1 MRQLLHEFLLL
12 CGSKGKRVKQ
22 SVIFGFFDGIFEA
35 MPFCA
40 VFYLFYHLEQLS
52 WNASFLTLSDAG
64 IVAAIF
70 LVGVIGRWIMKFC
83 IYRFQSVASYEAIA
97 DARLAVGDHL
107 KQAPM
112 GFFNSETIGNTV
124 TTLTDDMHYIEQN
137 AANILEKTIN
147 GCINVFVMTLG
158 VFVFDWRLGLIFLMG
173 AILSLAI
180 ISSMQKAG
188 ISVAA
193 KAKES
198 QNAANGK
205 VVEYLHGLSI
215 YKLFPGSRQQSVNIK
230 KVFGD
235 LRDASFNM
243 EKTFIRKNLSYT
255 LVIRLAC
262 GIITILTALL
272 AFGGQMGI
280 AKAAVLLIATFVL
293 YQPLENL
300 GNISAMVRM
309 MEVSLKRI
317 EKMKKMPVM
326 EGENQTPLQY
336 DIRFENVSFQYE
348 QNQSDVIHD
357 VSFYIPEKEMTAIVG
372 PSGCGK
378 TTLTRL
384 MARFWD
390 VGSGC
395 VSIGGID
402 VRKIHP
408 EQLYSYFSIVFQ
420 NVFLFHDTIENNI
433 KFGNP
438 AATHEE
444 VVAAAKKACCHDFI
458 QSLPDGYATMVE
470 ENGGNLSGG
479 EKQRISIARAI
490 LKDAPIILLDEATS
504 SVDPEN
510 EWMLQQAIQ
519 ELTAGKTVVMIAH
532 KIKTIMNAGQII
544 VMDNG
549 RVHGIGTHEALLQ
562 SDEIYRTFWDARR
575 TASQWKI

>member
-205 VVEYLHGLSI
+205 VVE
-215 YKLFPGSRQQSVNIK
+215 
-230 KVFGD
+230 
-235 LRDASFNM
+235 
-243 EKTFIRKNLSYT
+243 
-255 LVIRLAC
+255 
-262 GIITILTALL
+262 
-272 AFGGQMGI
+272 
-280 AKAAVLLIATFVL
+280 
-293 YQPLENL
+293 LE
-300 GNISAMVRM
+300 
-309 MEVSLKRI
+309 
-317 EKMKKMPVM
+317 
-326 EGENQTPLQY
+326 
-336 DIRFENVSFQYE
+336 
-348 QNQSDVIHD
+348 
-357 VSFYIPEKEMTAIVG
+357 
-372 PSGCGK
+372 
-378 TTLTRL
+378 
-384 MARFWD
+384 
-390 VGSGC
+390 
-395 VSIGGID
+395 
-402 VRKIHP
+402 
-408 EQLYSYFSIVFQ
+408 
-420 NVFLFHDTIENNI
+420 
-433 KFGNP
+433 
-438 AATHEE
+438 
-444 VVAAAKKACCHDFI
+444 
-458 QSLPDGYATMVE
+458 
-470 ENGGNLSGG
+470 
-479 EKQRISIARAI
+479 
-490 LKDAPIILLDEATS
+490 
-504 SVDPEN
+504 
-510 EWMLQQAIQ
+510 
-519 ELTAGKTVVMIAH
+519 
-532 KIKTIMNAGQII
+532 
-544 VMDNG
+544 
-549 RVHGIGTHEALLQ
+549 
-562 SDEIYRTFWDARR
+562 
-575 TASQWKI
+575 